1 MNSNSKEAE
10 AFSVHTNT
18 SIDNRPASQMLFVI
32 SIMSLS
38 ARNQLGFTLQKQ

>member
-18 SIDNRPASQMLFVI
+18 STDNRPASQMLFVI

-38 ARNQLGFTLQKQ
+38 ARNQLGFILQKQ